1 MPLIPSGGGEQGE
14 EGRKETLRGA
24 ESNHFKISTI
34 LSSRRRVTSHP
45 KRAQKF
51 ENSIPNLFVAGSVPE
66 LSLIVSWEDDT
77 FALSVKN

>member
-1 MPLIPSGGGEQGE
+1 MNAVCRGPFATNTEQGE
-14 EGRKETLRGA
+14 GGRKETLRGA
-24 ESNHFKISTI
+24 ESNHSKISTI

-66 LSLIVSWEDDT
+66 LSLIVSLT
-77 FALSVKN
+77 HLPYQ